1 MVRPAHLRLA
11 PPPAAAP
18 TGSATEPTRIVT
30 EELLDD
36 LRAGRK
42 AAERD
47 FVGLFWPRIERTLSH
62 ILGSV
67 HEIEDLTQE
76 VLIRVFERLDR
87 VRDAASLRPFVTS
100 TTVFVAREALR
111 RRARRRWLVFMAP
124 EDTPDIELPGASPEV
139 RQALE
144 AFYAV
149 LGKLAVDERI
159 VFTLRYVEGM
169 EVSEVAWATELSHST
184 VKRRLRAAE
193 ARFAKLAAA
202 RSELSDLL
210 EEGTRWQTLAQ

>member
-11 PPPAAAP
+11 TPPEPADPA
-18 TGSATEPTRIVT
+18 RIPPRLVT
-30 EELLDD
+30 DELLED
-36 LRAGRK
+36 LRAGRR
-42 AAERD
+42 AAEKD
-47 FVGLFWPRIERTLSH
+47 FVGLFWPRIERTLAH

-124 EDTPDIELPGASPEV
+124 EDTPDIELPHASPEL
-139 RQALE
+139 RQAVE
-144 AFYAV
+144 AFYSV
-149 LGKLAVDERI
+149 LGKLGVDERI
-159 VFTLRYVEGM
+159 VFALRHVEGM
-169 EVSEVAWATELSHST
+169 ELTEVAWATQLSHST

-193 ARFAKLAAA
+193 ARFTKLAAA
-202 RSELSDLL
+202 RSELTELL
-210 EEGTRWQTLAQ
+210 EEGSKWVAQAP